1 MDGISLVS
9 SSLSSP
15 LEVCLL
21 GVADM
26 GEIKLGEMKLGYRGL
41 RKELE
46 FIGPFTNRARIV

>member
-9 SSLSSP
+9 SSSSP